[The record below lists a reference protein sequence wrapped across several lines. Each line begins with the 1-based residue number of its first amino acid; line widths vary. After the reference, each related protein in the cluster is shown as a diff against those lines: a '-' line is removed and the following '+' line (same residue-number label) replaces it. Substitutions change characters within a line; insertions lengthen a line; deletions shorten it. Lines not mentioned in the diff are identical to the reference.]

1 MSELRD
7 LGEFPM
13 IDRIAAHGLARSE
26 GVVKGIGDDCAVLSS
41 DPESVLL
48 VTTDTFVEGIH
59 FIVANTAP
67 EGLGYK
73 LLAVSL
79 SDVAAM
85 GGTPRDAVLAVSAPG
100 AFDAG
105 YLERVFDGLFA
116 CGLRFGV
123 NIVGGDTTETT
134 GPLVF
139 SLTLIG
145 RSVADRVVYR
155 SGARP
160 GDRVYVSGTLGDSG
174 AGLRIPDSSEGVSS
188 EDRQYLLRRFHR
200 PEPRV
205 DLGRRLAESG
215 LVGAMIDL
223 SDGLASDLGH
233 IARASEVDFAIDLEA
248 IPISDP
254 LAAYCRSVRI
264 SPVELALSAGEDY
277 ELALTGN
284 REIENKF
291 LLNKDLYCIG
301 EVVKGDGV
309 VRNLSSGDALDVK
322 GFSHF

>member
-1 MSELRD
+1 
-7 LGEFPM
+7 M

-26 GVVKGIGDDCAVLSS
+26 GVIKGIGDDCAVLSTDS
-41 DPESVLL
+41 DSVLL
-48 VTTDTFVEGIH
+48 VTTDTFVEGTH

-100 AFDAG
+100 TLDTG

-116 CGLRFGV
+116 CGRGFGV

-145 RSVADRVVYR
+145 RSAADHVMYR

-160 GDRVYVSGTLGDSG
+160 GDRVYVSGTLGDAG
-174 AGLRIPDSSEGVSS
+174 AGLRISDSSDGVSA

-200 PEPRV
+200 PVPRV
-205 DLGRRLAESG
+205 DLGLLLAESG
-215 LVGAMIDL
+215 MVSAMIDL

-233 IARASEVDFAIDLEA
+233 IARASEVDFVIDIET
-248 IPISDP
+248 IPISEP
-254 LAAYCRSVRI
+254 LAAFCRSAGI
-264 SPVELALSAGEDY
+264 SPVELALTAGEDY
-277 ELALTGN
+277 ELAVTGVG
-284 REIENKF
+284 EIENNSI
-291 LLNKDLYCIG
+291 LNKELYCVG
-301 EVVKGDGV
+301 EVVSGSGV
-309 VRNLSSGDALDVK
+309 VRRRSSGEALNVR
-322 GFSHF
+322 GFSHFSGDSVT